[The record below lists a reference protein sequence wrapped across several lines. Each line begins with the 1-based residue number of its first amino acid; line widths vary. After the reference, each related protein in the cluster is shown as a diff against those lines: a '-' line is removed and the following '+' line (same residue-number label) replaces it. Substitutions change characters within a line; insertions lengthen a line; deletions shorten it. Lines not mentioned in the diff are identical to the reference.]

1 MRHDI
6 LSVASQDLTDGVIYY
21 EDRSPGLGL
30 DFLDEYESTLSRI
43 FRTPEGWRQ
52 ISPRHRRCRFRRFP
66 FAIIY
71 TQFDDLILVTGVM
84 DMRKDPQ
91 NLIERIKN
99 T

>member
-1 MRHDI
+1 MRHKI

-30 DFLDEYESTLSRI
+30 DFLDEYEATLSPI
-43 FRTPEGWRQ
+43 FRTPEGWRRV
-52 ISPRHRRCRFRRFP
+52 SPRHRRCRFRRFP

-71 TQFDDLILVTGVM
+71 TQVEDFFLVTGVM
-84 DMRKDPQ
+84 DLRKDPQ